1 MNRLLLTLCA
11 MSLMVLSCTENDMN
25 DLSNDNVFK
34 PMGSLLPGQHQAYVM
49 VGKYQGIYCELT
61 DDLDRKWLL
70 NTYIIN
76 GQLPEGRGLLTY
88 ELYDGHIDGYDVL
101 ANLNGITMFSI
112 SDAIVAPTVAEQ
124 EALGTDPIIVQ
135 NIHLSENGK
144 WVDVTFAIY
153 TTSSSGIHQ
162 FSLAAI
168 PEGDEYRY
176 VLHHKG
182 QNVLHGSTYLQA
194 RVSFKLPD
202 EVNPVKNGKSGINVQ
217 FVNTQGSLQDIFLS
231 TSFPTSIT
239 PPEFGAPRSP
249 HPTE

>member
-11 MSLMVLSCTENDMN
+11 MALMALSCSVNDSPDMN
-25 DLSNDNVFK
+25 DSMTN
-34 PMGSLLPGQHQAYVM
+34 PMGRLLPGLHEAYVM
-49 VGKYQGIYCELT
+49 VGKYNEMGCELT

-70 NTYIIN
+70 DTHIIN

-88 ELYDGHIDGYDVL
+88 QLYDGHIDGYDVL
-101 ANLNGITMFSI
+101 AFMEGIVGFSI

-153 TTSSSGIHQ
+153 TTSSSGTHQ

-176 VLHHKG
+176 VLYHKG
-182 QNVLHGSTYLQA
+182 QNVLYGNTYLQA
-194 RVSFKLPD
+194 RVSFRLPD
-202 EVNPVKNGKSGINVQ
+202 EVNPVKNDKSGINVQ
-217 FVNTQGSLQDIFLS
+217 FVNTRGNLQDIFLS

-239 PPEFGAPRSP
+239 PPEFGIK
-249 HPTE
+249 